1 MKTTLKG
8 IKAIKALAKAAR
20 LGKLTN
26 EEINDFVANVENT
39 LRGAR
44 RAHLAAKRDPKKVKE
59 AIKKAAATRALR
71 KKEDAAYAK
80 IAKKEREEEAA
91 RRAAGYLPEMVNECH
106 AGFPNLKYYE
116 LAGRCVHSGYDI
128 YRLRAEY
135 VNKPVPGAVI
145 WVPIAEK
152 FNNNRWF

>member
-1 MKTTLKG
+1 MKLTFSKEVE
-8 IKAIKALAKAAR
+8 KLAKAAR
-20 LGKLTN
+20 EGKLTN
-26 EEINDFVANVENT
+26 EEINNIVANFEDT
-39 LRGAR
+39 LRTAR
-44 RAHLAAKRDPKKVKE
+44 RVHVNAKRDPKKVKA
-59 AIKKAAATRALR
+59 AIKKAAATRARR

-128 YRLRAEY
+128 YRLRPEY
-135 VNKPVPGAVI
+135 VNVPVPGAAI

-152 FNNNRWF
+152 FKNNNGWF